1 MAPGRWRNGYSAGS
15 NIRLNKKLA
24 EFILYMHPCEQAVK
38 RMNDNPVLSR
48 PAFWAALAV
57 VSLGCAAFAFSNGD
71 RAFSFVE
78 LELRMDRDTAL
89 AEARRLAEEFDW
101 GPTGFRQAASFSV
114 SDRARSFVE
123 LEGGGP
129 EAFGD
134 LIREGPYRPYQ
145 WVVRHFREGDPRE
158 LRVRF
163 RPDGT
168 PDNYSERLSEDTP
181 GPALD
186 ADAARA
192 IAEGSVGAPWNVD
205 LTEYELVQSS
215 RVEQPSGRVDH
226 TFVYEHSDRQAGEG
240 RFRLRLVVSGD
251 RPTELTHLLQIPEG
265 FDRRYEE
272 MRSANNGIA
281 GGSLLAIA
289 LLYGVGAVV
298 GLFVLLRRRWV
309 LWRMP
314 LICGASIAVLQAL
327 AAFNA
332 WPLIWMDYDTAVS
345 ESSFAIQQI
354 VTILSSVVLFAIL
367 FTLSFMAAESLS
379 RRAFPHHVQFWRCWS
394 RDGARSWPIVG
405 QTAAGYLAVGVMLA
419 FLVAFYWI
427 TSSQLGWWSP
437 SDALYE
443 PDSVATVLPWL
454 NPLAISLQAGF
465 MEECLFRAVPLAGA
479 ALLGERFG
487 RRRAWIAAAFVVQ
500 ILVFGAA
507 HANYPAQPAY
517 ARLVEL
523 ILPSAAFG
531 LLYLRFGL
539 LPAIV
544 MHFAF
549 DAVLFSM
556 PLFLSTASGA
566 WIDRGLFVAIFLLP
580 VWVVLAARV
589 RGGAWIEAPAQL
601 FNGAW
606 QPPTAEPP
614 QTQPQA
620 APSPRL
626 ALPRVS
632 VSAAIALAGLALW
645 AYVAVQPVESPPLE
659 IGRGAALEIARE
671 ALAANEVD
679 ADEWRELAVV
689 RGGRG
694 QQHRF
699 VWSEAGPE
707 AFRAEVGRYLSRPG
721 WRVRYAQF
729 EGDVAARAEEYIVW
743 IDGNGSVERFE
754 HRLAEDTAGA
764 SLEEEAARA
773 IARDALARLDAA
785 ADLVEVSA
793 QSVRRPARID
803 WTFRFR
809 DESVGNLEGG
819 EARVVVEI
827 AGDEV
832 VDTLQYVFLPEQ
844 WRREND
850 QRQTAV
856 ATARSPSGIL
866 LWALLFAG
874 AAAGVVRWSRGRFN
888 VRAALAIGG
897 LSLTMSV
904 IGAANNLPIL
914 MSGLS
919 TAQPVPL
926 QLGMQVALLLVGAG
940 IVAAVLGLIA
950 GHVHGL
956 ASGPRA
962 PGKATAAW
970 SGLALGLGFLGAV
983 TLAGEFPGNSA
994 PPWSN
999 FAAAS
1004 LALPW
1009 LGVALAPV
1017 QEFLV
1022 LTLAAMLIVTSAN
1035 ALTANGSRRLVAG
1048 AVGVFLVGFFLAPGP
1063 VPDDVMSWWLI
1074 GAVGGLLLLGAYVWI
1089 LRAYPALAVLAAAAL
1104 SVPGVVASGLAG
1116 AYNGALIGSLL
1127 ATAGIL
1133 VLAWRWF
1140 DRLTVEE

>member
-1 MAPGRWRNGYSAGS
+1 MG
-15 NIRLNKKLA
+15 
-24 EFILYMHPCEQAVK
+24 EQMSPQSSLFT
-38 RMNDNPVLSR
+38 RPV
-48 PAFWAALAV
+48 FWAALIVFSVA
-57 VSLGCAAFAFSNGD
+57 CATFVFFNFD
-71 RAFSFVE
+71 RAFSIVE

-89 AEARRLAEEFDW
+89 AEARQLAEDFEW
-101 GPTGFRQAASFSV
+101 GPAGFRQAASFSV
-114 SDRARSFVE
+114 NDRARSFVE

-134 LIREGPYRPYQ
+134 LMREGPYRPYQ
-145 WVVRHFREGDPRE
+145 WVVRHFREGDPQG
-158 LRVRF
+158 LVVRF

-168 PDNYSERLSEDTP
+168 PDGYSERLSEDTP

-215 RVEQPSGRVDH
+215 REAQPSGRADH
-226 TFVYEHSDRQAGEG
+226 TFVYEHGERQAGEG

-251 RPTELTHLLQIPEG
+251 RPTELAHLLQIPEG

-281 GGSLLAIA
+281 GGSTLAIA

-314 LICGASIAVLQAL
+314 LICGASIAALQAI

-332 WPLIWMDYDTAVS
+332 WPLIWMDYNTSVS

-354 VTILSSVVLFAIL
+354 VTILSSVVVFAIL

-379 RRAFPHHVQFWRCWS
+379 RRAFPHHAQFWNCWS
-394 RDGARSWPIVG
+394 LDGARSWPIVG

-437 SDALYE
+437 SDALYQ

-465 MEECLFRAVPLAGA
+465 WEECLFRAVPLAGA

-487 RRRAWIAAAFVVQ
+487 RRRAWIAAAFVLQ

-556 PLFLSTASGA
+556 PLFLSTAPGA
-566 WIDRGLFVAIFLLP
+566 WIDQALFVAIFLAP
-580 VWVVLAARV
+580 VWVVLAARI

-606 QPPTAEPP
+606 QPPAAEPP
-614 QTQPQA
+614 QAQQQV

-645 AYVAVQPVESPPLE
+645 GYAALKPVESPPLE

-671 ALAANEVD
+671 ALAANAVD
-679 ADEWRELAVV
+679 ANDWVERAVV
-689 RGGRG
+689 QGGRG
-694 QQHRF
+694 QPHRF

-707 AFRAEVGRYLSRPG
+707 AFRAVLGRYLSSPR

-729 EGDVAARAEEYIVW
+729 EGDVVARAEEYIVW
-743 IDGNGSVERFE
+743 IDANGTVARFE

-764 SLEEEAARA
+764 SLEEEGARA
-773 IARDALARLDAA
+773 IARGALTRLDTA

-793 QSVRRPARID
+793 QSVRRPARTD
-803 WTFRFR
+803 WNFTFR

-819 EARVVVEI
+819 EARVAVEI
-827 AGDEV
+827 DGDEV
-832 VDTLQYVFLPEQ
+832 VDTSQYVFLPEQ
-844 WRREND
+844 WRRENN
-850 QRQTAV
+850 QRQSAV
-856 ATARSPSGIL
+856 STTRSASRIV
-866 LWALLFAG
+866 LWALFFAG

-904 IGAANNLPIL
+904 IGAANNLPVL
-914 MSGLS
+914 MNGLS
-919 TAQPVPL
+919 TAQPLPL
-926 QLGMQVALLLVGAG
+926 QLGMQVALLLVGSG
-940 IVAAVLGLIA
+940 MVAAMLGLVA

-956 ASGPRA
+956 ASDPRA
-962 PGKATAAW
+962 PGNATAAW
-970 SGLALGLGFLGAV
+970 GGLALGLGFLGAV
-983 TLAGEFPGNSA
+983 TLAGAFPGNSA

-999 FAAAS
+999 FAEAS

-1022 LTLAAMLIVTSAN
+1022 LALAAMLIVTSAN
-1035 ALTANGSRRLVAG
+1035 ALTAYGTRRRVAG
-1048 AVGVFLVGFFLAPGP
+1048 AVGIFLIGALLAPGP
-1063 VPDDVMSWWLI
+1063 VPNDVMSWWLV
-1074 GAVGGLLLLGAYVWI
+1074 GTVGGLLLLGAYVWI
-1089 LRAYPALAVLAAAAL
+1089 LRAYPALVVLAAAAL
-1104 SVPGVVASGLAG
+1104 TVPAVVASGLER

>member
-1 MAPGRWRNGYSAGS
+1 M
-15 NIRLNKKLA
+15 
-24 EFILYMHPCEQAVK
+24 F
-38 RMNDNPVLSR
+38 
-48 PAFWAALAV
+48 
-57 VSLGCAAFAFSNGD
+57 
-71 RAFSFVE
+71 
-78 LELRMDRDTAL
+78 
-89 AEARRLAEEFDW
+89 
-101 GPTGFRQAASFSV
+101 
-114 SDRARSFVE
+114 
-123 LEGGGP
+123 
-129 EAFGD
+129 
-134 LIREGPYRPYQ
+134 
-145 WVVRHFREGDPRE
+145 
-158 LRVRF
+158 
-163 RPDGT
+163 
-168 PDNYSERLSEDTP
+168 
-181 GPALD
+181 
-186 ADAARA
+186 
-192 IAEGSVGAPWNVD
+192 PWDVD

-332 WPLIWMDYDTAVS
+332 WPLIWINYDTAVS

-427 TSSQLGWWSP
+427 TRSQLGWWSP

-606 QPPTAEPP
+606 QPPPAEPP

-620 APSPRL
+620 APSPR
-626 ALPRVS
+626 RT
-632 VSAAIALAGLALW
+632 
-645 AYVAVQPVESPPLE
+645 
-659 IGRGAALEIARE
+659 
-671 ALAANEVD
+671 
-679 ADEWRELAVV
+679 
-689 RGGRG
+689 
-694 QQHRF
+694 
-699 VWSEAGPE
+699 WS
-707 AFRAEVGRYLSRPG
+707 RC
-721 WRVRYAQF
+721 
-729 EGDVAARAEEYIVW
+729 
-743 IDGNGSVERFE
+743 
-754 HRLAEDTAGA
+754 
-764 SLEEEAARA
+764 
-773 IARDALARLDAA
+773 
-785 ADLVEVSA
+785 
-793 QSVRRPARID
+793 
-803 WTFRFR
+803 
-809 DESVGNLEGG
+809 
-819 EARVVVEI
+819 
-827 AGDEV
+827 
-832 VDTLQYVFLPEQ
+832 
-844 WRREND
+844 RREND

-856 ATARSPSGIL
+856 ATARSASGIL

-874 AAAGVVRWSRGRFN
+874 AAVGVVRWSRGRFN

-897 LSLTMSV
+897 LSLAMSV

-914 MSGLS
+914 MNGLS

-926 QLGMQVALLLVGAG
+926 QLGMQVALILVGAG
-940 IVAAVLGLIA
+940 IV
-950 GHVHGL
+950 
-956 ASGPRA
+956 
-962 PGKATAAW
+962 
-970 SGLALGLGFLGAV
+970 
-983 TLAGEFPGNSA
+983 
-994 PPWSN
+994 
-999 FAAAS
+999 AAAS

-1009 LGVALAPV
+1009 LGVALASV

-1035 ALTANGSRRLVAG
+1035 ALTANGSRRLIAG

-1063 VPDDVMSWWLI
+1063 VPDNVMSWWLI

-1089 LRAYPALAVLAAAAL
+1089 LRAYPALVVLAAAAL
-1104 SVPGVVASGLAG
+1104 SVPGVVASGLAR
-1116 AYNGALIGSLL
+1116 ARNGALIGSLL